1 MDKKS
6 LAVSKRY
13 TEDSLD
19 GVGAL
24 KGAPCEILSIE
35 NNKDGTHTITYQW
48 TSNSGKIVQ
57 ETMIV
62 KDGSS
67 AYDVAVKNGYQGS
80 EEEWLL
86 SLNGSQGERGI
97 QGPRGERGIQGV
109 QGIQGEQGI
118 QGKPFEFYAIYSS
131 VENMIADKDNV
142 PEKKFV
148 LINTGNVEDEDNSK
162 IFVRTDEE
170 KNGFRFLNDLSGA
183 TGIQG
188 PRGPQGIQG
197 EQGIQGPKGDP
208 GVEFLEELNDVELTS
223 PTEGQVLKF
232 NATSEKWE
240 NADETGGSGTS
251 NGAVLLNRSNLYD
264 TNEKLVGRWID
275 GKPLYQK
282 TFTVQLSGTNA
293 STLIS
298 IPNIDNLCDFEGYYN
313 RGDQNNAIIA
323 VNANSWTIQSA
334 LIVGK
339 TSNGVEISY
348 RGSIGLPSNSDVVV
362 TCRYTKTTDSSINIG
377 MESDYS
383 TTEKIV
389 GSWIDGKPLYQKV
402 VTGLTLSNGQIV
414 SFGSLDIEEQVFC
427 RLIKAKKSSDKNWY
441 RNTYYAEQNDFL
453 SLLPQESGGVFVI
466 IGGNTNY
473 TDASF
478 VIQYTKTID

>member
-1 MDKKS
+1 MNE
-6 LAVSKRY
+6 LVILGAANQY
-13 TEDSLD
+13 TDDS
-19 GVGAL
+19 VEGAGAI
-24 KGAPCEILSIE
+24 KGKNCILSIE
-35 NNKDGTHTITYQW
+35 EITGGHKVTAGWYRDSDDAYQEESFDVLDGAKGDT
-48 TSNSGKIVQ
+48 G
-57 ETMIV
+57 E
-62 KDGSS
+62 
-67 AYDVAVKNGYQGS
+67 QGP
-80 EEEWLL
+80 
-86 SLNGSQGERGI
+86 QGPKGEQGI
-97 QGPRGERGIQGV
+97 QGP
-109 QGIQGEQGI
+109 QGIQGEQGV
-118 QGKPFEFYAIYSS
+118 QGVPFEFYEIYHSILDMK
-131 VENMIADKDNV
+131 EDKDNI
-142 PEKKFV
+142 PLKSFL
-148 LINTGNVEDEDNSK
+148 LINTNDVEDPDNSK
-162 IFVRTDEE
+162 MYIRTDEE
-170 KNGFRFLNDLSGA
+170 ASGFRFLNDLSGA
-183 TGIQG
+183 AGIQG
-188 PRGPQGIQG
+188 PQGPQGIQG
-197 EQGIQGPKGDP
+197 IQGERGPKGDP
-208 GVEFLEELNDVELTS
+208 GVSYLEELTDVSLS
-223 PTEGQVLKF
+223 NPSNGQVLKY
-232 NATSEKWE
+232 NSTTSKWE
-240 NADETGGSGTS
+240 NANESGGGSNES
-251 NGAVLLNRSNLYD
+251 IVLARSNSFSTSEMLI
-264 TNEKLVGRWID
+264 GSWID

-339 TSNGVEISY
+339 ISNGVEISY

-427 RLIKAKKSSDKNWY
+427 RLIKAKKGSDKNWY
-441 RNTYYAEQNDFL
+441 RNTYYAGQNDFL

-478 VIQYTKTID
+478 VIQYTKTTD